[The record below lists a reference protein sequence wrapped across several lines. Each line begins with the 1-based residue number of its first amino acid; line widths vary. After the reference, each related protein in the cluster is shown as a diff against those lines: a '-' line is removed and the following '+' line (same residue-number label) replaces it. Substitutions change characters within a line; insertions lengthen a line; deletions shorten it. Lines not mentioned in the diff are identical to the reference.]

1 MTNATP
7 ERIGDQPW
15 AQRVRRWQDL
25 KGVVCPAHG
34 RDHPARLIPG
44 IPDLLEIGPRLVCGV
59 EVPARHMLASPE
71 GRCRWDAEVPE
82 LVVDPQR
89 HRQLFPKCDHAAD
102 LYFCECA
109 DFDDSHPST
118 VHERVSP
125 HELVSRW
132 QSDAGVMCPYHLA
145 VGVAEGIPAFL
156 RFVQSVRADDPPTLI
171 CPAELGRFAW
181 CHWTVSVPPSVWAL
195 RARAEVSHF
204 HVARHMPAE
213 WLTTTPPQNRRKVL
227 NLRLSSRLEAARWCD
242 RQATGDDEPVECDV
256 PDCTIRARDAS
267 SRSD

>member
-1 MTNATP
+1 MAAFLTHKVQN
-7 ERIGDQPW
+7 RRFG
-15 AQRVRRWQDL
+15 RVRRPPHTKPRNRAGASTTLSAGGSGGGRHDERHTGEDWRPTL
-25 KGVVCPAHG
+25 GSARPALAG
-34 RDHPARLIPG
+34 PQGSRLPSSWADHPARLIPG

-125 HELVSRW
+125 HDLVSRW
-132 QSDAGVMCPYHLA
+132 QSDAGVMCPYHLD

-171 CPAELGRFAW
+171 CPAELGA
-181 CHWTVSVPPSVWAL
+181 
-195 RARAEVSHF
+195 
-204 HVARHMPAE
+204 
-213 WLTTTPPQNRRKVL
+213 
-227 NLRLSSRLEAARWCD
+227 
-242 RQATGDDEPVECDV
+242 G
-256 PDCTIRARDAS
+256 
-267 SRSD
+267 

>member
-34 RDHPARLIPG
+34 RDHPAARLIPG

-125 HELVSRW
+125 HELV
-132 QSDAGVMCPYHLA
+132 PLA
-145 VGVAEGIPAFL
+145 VRRGRDVSLPPRRRRGRGDPRVPAIRPVRQGRRSADSDL
-156 RFVQSVRADDPPTLI
+156 SGGARSVHMVPLDRQR
-171 CPAELGRFAW
+171 PAERLGATRQGGGLPLPRRSTHAG
-181 CHWTVSVPPSVWAL
+181 
-195 RARAEVSHF
+195 R
-204 HVARHMPAE
+204 VADHHA
-213 WLTTTPPQNRRKVL
+213 PQNRRKVL